1 MRSVA
6 LPHLESL
13 GATGCLSVPFERLD
27 ISHRCL
33 KCLRQNADGRSD
45 GDAHVKTNYS
55 QLDGEL
61 PEVRIAN
68 ALRALANR
76 ADPNSLRS
84 IERAQESSARVCLQT
99 VANVM
104 SGKSS
109 ARSLHNVSTVTDS
122 ILSAIADLEDPER
135 GRLREEVLAIHAGA
149 MAPRPP
155 AAEPPTRSDKT
166 AQHFL
171 NVAFDWAS
179 ALPRGPR
186 DAEEV
191 IATIAMRGADGPRFR
206 PEVFHDGTDR
216 EIQWEVLE
224 GSLARK
230 HGQAGWTDYRDDGPT
245 WHGLWGPVGDDD
257 TKPTWFL
264 AVYLDALGAASVY
277 VRATTPD
284 STDLIAHAALAAAF
298 DVVNVLGW
306 AGDAEILAQSVGPSR
321 EVKKNRD
328 YTRRSG
334 GWRTWIAA
342 SFVVPPRSVYPLG
355 NRFAMHLVYGLA
367 RDDPEYEIKANE
379 FSTRVGEFM
388 TRPQES
394 RKARRR

>member
-1 MRSVA
+1 M
-6 LPHLESL
+6 H
-13 GATGCLSVPFERLD
+13 
-27 ISHRCL
+27 
-33 KCLRQNADGRSD
+33 KCLECLLLEADGRSN
-45 GDAHVKTNYS
+45 GDAHVRTNYPP
-55 QLDGEL
+55 LPGEL
-61 PEVRIAN
+61 PEVRVAN
-68 ALRALANR
+68 AVRALANR
-76 ADPNSLRS
+76 ANPNSLRS
-84 IERAQESSARVCLQT
+84 IERGQELSARVCLQT

-122 ILSAIADLEDPER
+122 ILSAVADLEDPER
-135 GRLREEVLAIHAGA
+135 GRLREEILAIYAGA
-149 MAPRPP
+149 MTPQPP
-155 AAEPPTRSDKT
+155 AAEPPTRSDKV

-179 ALPRGPR
+179 ALPKGPR

-191 IATIAMRGADGPRFR
+191 IATVAMRGADGHRFR
-206 PEVFHDGTDR
+206 PEVFHDGTDH

-230 HGQAGWTDYRDDGPT
+230 YGQAGWTDYRDDGPT
-245 WHGLWGPVGDDD
+245 WHGLWGPVHDDD
-257 TKPTWFL
+257 IKPNWFL

-306 AGDAEILAQSVGPSR
+306 AGDAEVLAQSVGPSR
-321 EVKKNRD
+321 EVRKNRD

-355 NRFAMHLVYGLA
+355 NSFATQLVFGLT
-367 RDDPEYEIKANE
+367 RDDPEYELKAKE
-379 FSTRVGEFM
+379 FGARVGEFM
-388 TRPQES
+388 TRPHES

>member
-13 GATGCLSVPFERLD
+13 GKTGCLSVPFERLD

-45 GDAHVKTNYS
+45 GDAHVKTNYP

-76 ADPNSLRS
+76 ASPNSLRS

-122 ILSAIADLEDPER
+122 ILSAIADLEDSER
-135 GRLREEVLAIHAGA
+135 GDLREEVLAIYAGA
-149 MAPRPP
+149 MTLQPP
-155 AAEPPTRSDKT
+155 AAGQPSRSDKV

-179 ALPRGPR
+179 ALPNGPR

-191 IATIAMRGADGPRFR
+191 IATIAMRGADGHRFR
-206 PEVFHDGTDR
+206 PEVFHDGTDHA
-216 EIQWEVLE
+216 IQWEVLE

-245 WHGLWGPVGDDD
+245 WHGLWGPVHDDD
-257 TKPTWFL
+257 IAPNWFL
-264 AVYLDALGAASVY
+264 AVYLDALGAVSVY
-277 VRATTPD
+277 IRATTPD
-284 STDLIAHAALAAAF
+284 RTDLIAHAALAAAF

-306 AGDAEILAQSVGPSR
+306 DGDAEILAQSVGPSR
-321 EVKKNRD
+321 EVRKNGD

-334 GWRTWIAA
+334 GWRT
-342 SFVVPPRSVYPLG
+342 
-355 NRFAMHLVYGLA
+355 
-367 RDDPEYEIKANE
+367 
-379 FSTRVGEFM
+379 
-388 TRPQES
+388 
-394 RKARRR
+394 

>member
-1 MRSVA
+1 M
-6 LPHLESL
+6 
-13 GATGCLSVPFERLD
+13 
-27 ISHRCL
+27 
-33 KCLRQNADGRSD
+33 
-45 GDAHVKTNYS
+45 
-55 QLDGEL
+55 
-61 PEVRIAN
+61 
-68 ALRALANR
+68 
-76 ADPNSLRS
+76 
-84 IERAQESSARVCLQT
+84 
-99 VANVM
+99 
-104 SGKSS
+104 
-109 ARSLHNVSTVTDS
+109 
-122 ILSAIADLEDPER
+122 
-135 GRLREEVLAIHAGA
+135 
-149 MAPRPP
+149 
-155 AAEPPTRSDKT
+155 

-191 IATIAMRGADGPRFR
+191 IATIAMRGADGRRFR

-277 VRATTPD
+277 IRATTSG

-306 AGDAEILAQSVGPSR
+306 DGDAEILAQSVGPSR
-321 EVKKNRD
+321 EAKKNRD

-334 GWRTWIAA
+334 GWRTWTAA

-355 NRFAMHLVYGLA
+355 NRFAMQLVYGLT
-367 RDDPEYEIKANE
+367 RDDPEYELKAKE

-388 TRPQES
+388 TRPQEG